1 MTQQRKKKIRGKMSD
16 ISYDAKIASKSLT
29 DFLDEDEEEDDED

>member
-1 MTQQRKKKIRGKMSD
+1 MSD

-29 DFLDEDEEEDDED
+29 DFVEEDEEEEEDDER